1 MQSALLGFALIV
13 PATGIMILLK
23 GVPSAG
29 AILVGRASNVMT
41 YAPAAAAVAV
51 FCLLLLL
58 LARLRDRHKRD
69 LLLIA
74 LTTALLLPGMS
85 KLFAAH
91 GNLTDRAHAKASVF
105 YQILAESPLLEP
117 NSYLMVM
124 TTLSEQELADLG
136 LIELYGG
143 NMFASAISVLYP
155 KPNAP
160 EGFFC
165 YAPFS
170 CSRGLTGR
178 FRWGREAQARWH
190 KTVVLELRPDLTVEL
205 VEKPAERY
213 NWGVSIAYD
222 PKHIIDFNAPLPP
235 RARTMLATAWRE
247 ANN

>member
-13 PATGIMILLK
+13 PATGIMI
-23 GVPSAG
+23 
-29 AILVGRASNVMT
+29 
-41 YAPAAAAVAV
+41 
-51 FCLLLLL
+51 
-58 LARLRDRHKRD
+58 

-91 GNLTDRAHAKASVF
+91 GDLTDRAHAKASVF

-124 TTLSEQELADLG
+124 TTLSEQELAELG

-155 KPNAP
+155 KSNAP

-190 KTVVLELRPDLTVEL
+190 KTFVLELRPDLTVEL

-222 PKHIIDFNAPLPP
+222 PKCIIDFNAPLPP